1 MTADRAAIDV
11 RAAGDIANSGLSWL
25 QILRLAL
32 VQTALGAMVV
42 LTTATMN
49 RVMVVELALPAMLPG
64 ALVAIHYAVQML
76 RPRFGHGSDGG
87 RRRTPWIVGGLCVLA
102 LGTIGAAAAT
112 ALMSLSPLAGTLAAT
127 LAFLAIGAGVGS
139 AGTNLLTLVATHVSA
154 ERRAPA
160 ATLIWIMMIVG
171 FAVTTGLAG
180 RFLDPYTPLRLVAV
194 TATVACLA
202 LMIGI
207 AAVLGIE
214 RPQALRA
221 SANDEPRKPT
231 FRQAFAEVW
240 REDVT
245 RRFTI
250 FVFVSMLAYS
260 AQDLILEPFAGL
272 VFQMTPGE
280 TTILSSAQHGGVVAG
295 MVLVALF
302 GAALTRRF
310 PGLLRNFCLLGCF
323 GSAAS
328 LGALAFADRFATV
341 FPLRE
346 AVFSLGF
353 FNGMFAVA
361 AIGAMM
367 ALAGHGTKSRE
378 GVRMGLWGAAQAIA
392 FGAGG
397 FLGTVFVD
405 LSAALTGRTDTAYA
419 VVFAGEAILFMVAA
433 LLAARSVTVGAAS
446 TSFGPPIASR
456 PIGVAA

>member
-1 MTADRAAIDV
+1 MTARRASIDE
-11 RAAGDIANSGLSWL
+11 RAAGASAREGIGWL

-42 LTTATMN
+42 LTTSTMN

-102 LGTIGAAAAT
+102 LGTVGAAAST
-112 ALMSLSPLAGTLAAT
+112 ALMSLSPIGGALAAT
-127 LAFLAIGAGVGS
+127 IAFLAIGAGVGS
-139 AGTNLLTLVATHVSA
+139 AGTNLLTLVATHVAA

-194 TATVACLA
+194 TATVAGLA
-202 LMIGI
+202 LVIGVG
-207 AAVLGIE
+207 AVLGIE
-214 RPQALRA
+214 RQQSPANSVEPRSGRA
-221 SANDEPRKPT
+221 S
-231 FRQAFAEVW
+231 FRAALAEVW
-240 REDVT
+240 HEDVT
-245 RRFTI
+245 RRFTV

-272 VFQMTPGE
+272 VFKMTPGE
-280 TTILSSAQHGGVVAG
+280 TTVLSSAQHGGVVAG
-295 MVLVALF
+295 MVLVALLG
-302 GAALTRRF
+302 GALARRM
-310 PGLLRNFCLLGCF
+310 PGILRHFCLFGCF

-328 LGALAFADRFATV
+328 LAALAFADHFGAT

-346 AVFSLGF
+346 AVFALGF

-367 ALAGHGTKSRE
+367 ALAGRGTRSRE

-419 VVFAGEAILFMVAA
+419 IVFAGEAILFIVAA
-433 LLAARSVTVGAAS
+433 LLAARSVTAAGDAPSRKDASVSAPVGLAA
-446 TSFGPPIASR
+446 
-456 PIGVAA
+456 

>member
-1 MTADRAAIDV
+1 MTTTWDRIDASAAETNADR
-11 RAAGDIANSGLSWL
+11 GLGWL

-64 ALVAIHYAVQML
+64 ALVAVHYAVQML

-87 RRRTPWIVGGLCVLA
+87 RRRTPWIVGGLGVLA

-112 ALMSLSPLAGTLAAT
+112 ALMSLSPLAGALAAT

-139 AGTNLLTLVATHVSA
+139 AGTNLLTLVATHVA
-154 ERRAPA
+154 PERRAPA

-171 FAVTTGLAG
+171 FAVTTGVAG

-194 TATVACLA
+194 TATVAGLA
-202 LMIGI
+202 LLIGI
-207 AAVLGIE
+207 AAVHGIE
-214 RPQALRA
+214 RSQSPHSSAGLPQQRPA
-221 SANDEPRKPT
+221 

-272 VFQMTPGE
+272 VFKMTPGE
-280 TTILSSAQHGGVVAG
+280 TTVLSSAQHGGVVVG

-302 GAALTRRF
+302 GAALGRRF
-310 PGLLRNFCLLGCF
+310 PGVLRNFCLLGCF

-328 LGALAFADRFATV
+328 LGALAFADHLAAT

-367 ALAGHGTKSRE
+367 ALAGQGTKSRE

-397 FLGTVFVD
+397 FLGTACVD
-405 LSAALTGRTDTAYA
+405 LSAALTGQTDTAYA
-419 VVFAGEAILFMVAA
+419 VVFAGESILFIVAA
-433 LLAARSVTVGAAS
+433 FLAARSITAKGQFAS
-446 TSFGPPIASR
+446 TSTMGASAPMGAIA
-456 PIGVAA
+456 